1 MTLMEEAKRG
11 EISPRIITVAEQEN
25 IDPAVLVKYVAQG
38 KVVIPV
44 NDLRVGLKPLG
55 IGKDLRIKINAN
67 IGTSKD
73 FSDLD
78 EELEK
83 ARVCLEYGADTLM
96 DLSTGGEID
105 ETRKRMIREVDIP
118 IGTVPI
124 YQAALEISR
133 ADDGAVVDLTE
144 DDMFNAIES
153 HLKDGVDFITV
164 HCGITKESVRRLKQA
179 GRITNVVSRGGSFL
193 TAWIIHNEQ
202 ENPLYSNYDY
212 LLELAKKYDATLSL
226 GDGMRPGGLAD
237 STDLPQ
243 VEELVTLAE
252 LVKRA
257 RAADVQSMVEG
268 PGHIP
273 FHQIAA
279 NVQLQKALCDEAPFY
294 VLGPLVTDIAPGYDH
309 LVGAIGGT
317 MAAFAGADYLCY
329 VTPSEHLCLPTIDD
343 VIEGIVASRI
353 AAHAADITRGRGIE
367 LDLEMD
373 RARRDLDWEKMFS
386 LAIDP
391 KKARRYY
398 EKRKSADDKAC
409 SMCGDLC
416 AIKMCTEYLEKQ
428 D

>member
-11 EISPRIITVAEQEN
+11 EISPAVKAVAEQEK
-25 IDPAVLVKYVAQG
+25 IDPAVLVRYIAQG
-38 KVVIPV
+38 KAVIPV
-44 NDLRVGLKPLG
+44 NNLRSGLKPLG

-78 EELEK
+78 EELKK

-96 DLSTGGEID
+96 DLSTGGEVD
-105 ETRKRMIREVDIP
+105 ETRKRIISEVDIP

-124 YQAALEISR
+124 YQAALEKSR
-133 ADDGAVVDLTE
+133 ADGGSVVDLTE

-179 GRITNVVSRGGSFL
+179 ERITNVVSRGGSFL

-202 ENPLYSNYDY
+202 ENPLYANYDY
-212 LLELAKKYDATLSL
+212 LLELAKEYDATLSL
-226 GDGMRPGGLAD
+226 GDGMRPGGLGD
-237 STDLPQ
+237 STDMPQ

-279 NVQLQKALCDEAPFY
+279 NVQMQKALCDEAPFY

-309 LVGAIGGT
+309 IVGAIGGT

-329 VTPSEHLCLPTIDD
+329 VTPSEHLCLPTIED

-353 AAHAADITRGRGIE
+353 AAHAADITRGRGFE
-367 LDLEMD
+367 LDLAMD
-373 RARRDLDWEKMFS
+373 HARRDLDWEKMFS

-398 EKRKSADDKAC
+398 EKRKSSSEKAC

-416 AIKMCTEYLEKQ
+416 AIKMCDEYLEK
-428 D
+428 